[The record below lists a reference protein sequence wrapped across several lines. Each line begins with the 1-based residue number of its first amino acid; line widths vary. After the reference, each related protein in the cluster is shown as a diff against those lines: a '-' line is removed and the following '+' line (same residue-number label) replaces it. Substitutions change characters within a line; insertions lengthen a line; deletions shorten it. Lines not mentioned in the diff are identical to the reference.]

1 MTLSWQAARMREH
14 SAGGVV
20 VRRTDAGLL
29 LAAIQPQGRPEGHW
43 VLPKGLIEA
52 AEAPLAAAVREVH
65 EETGLRVEPVH
76 KLPASRYI
84 YRRGSERVFKLV
96 EWWLMRPL
104 GGEIGVIEEAM
115 RVEVADARWLPFDE
129 APRLLA
135 YPGER
140 ALLAPARELLE
151 AGDSRPHEAG

>member
-1 MTLSWQAARMREH
+1 MREH

-20 VRRTDAGLL
+20 VRHSEDGLVI
-29 LAAIQPQGRPEGHW
+29 AAIQPQGRPAGHW
-43 VLPKGLIEA
+43 VLPKGLVEA
-52 AEAPLAAAVREVH
+52 GEAPIDAAVREVH
-65 EETGLRVEPVH
+65 EETGLRAEALH

-104 GGEIGVIEEAM
+104 DGEIGAIEEAM
-115 RVEVADARWLPFDE
+115 RIEVADARWLPLDQ
-129 APRLLA
+129 APGLLA

-140 ALLAPARELLE
+140 ALLAPALELLDTGE
-151 AGDSRPHEAG
+151 SLPDDEG